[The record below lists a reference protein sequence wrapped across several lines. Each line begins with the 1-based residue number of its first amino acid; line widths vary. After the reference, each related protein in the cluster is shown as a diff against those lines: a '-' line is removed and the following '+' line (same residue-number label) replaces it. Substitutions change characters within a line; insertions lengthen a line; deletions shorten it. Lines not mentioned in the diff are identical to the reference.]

1 MKGRV
6 SQVLIHITGCVIF
19 MALPIVFSP
28 DASNLSDLWK
38 YPPALKDFFVYL
50 VILLFFYFN
59 YFWLIPRFY
68 FRRKY
73 LGFFLISLACFTA
86 IVLVPNALIN
96 FKGSPPRQGYEWPG
110 NNPMLMPSERQP
122 RDLHHSPMPQSDIPP
137 GNTDSPGAMTRPPM
151 PGPDHDDHQPP
162 SERHGPPYGYERSG
176 DHPVTRSILL
186 DIGHQ
191 VFLFL
196 AVFFFSLILRI
207 TDRWRQTEK
216 EKLNAELSYLKAQI
230 NPHFLFNILNTI
242 YSLAVEK
249 SDQTGTAVVKLSQ
262 MMRYVI
268 SDAGHQLVPLSREI
282 DYLSN
287 YIELQKMRFGDS
299 IPLSFVITGRAAG
312 QLIAPLILI
321 SFVENAFKHGV
332 NAAENTDIK
341 ITVNIQENQLHF
353 TAFNNKVTV
362 KELPEAEGGIGL
374 ENTRKR
380 LQLLY
385 PATHTLL
392 IRDEASFF
400 EVSLSLQLS

>member
-6 SQVLIHITGCVIF
+6 SQVLIHITGCIIF
-19 MALPIVFSP
+19 LALPIVFSP

-38 YPPALKDFFVYL
+38 YPPALKDFLVYL
-50 VILLFFYFN
+50 VLLLFFYLN

-68 FRRKY
+68 FQRRY
-73 LGFFLISLACFTA
+73 LAFFLISLACFTL
-86 IVLVPNALIN
+86 IILVPNMLI
-96 FKGSPPRQGYEWPG
+96 GVRGGPSRAGYEWPA
-110 NNPMLMPSERQP
+110 NNPMPMPSDRHVQEM
-122 RDLHHSPMPQSDIPP
+122 H
-137 GNTDSPGAMTRPPM
+137 RPPIPSNAPPPPHELHPE
-151 PGPDHDDHQPP
+151 PGYASGQPG
-162 SERHGPPYGYERSG
+162 SHRTMS
-176 DHPVTRSILL
+176 RSILL
-186 DIGHQ
+186 DLGHQ

-268 SDAGHQLVPLSREI
+268 SDAGNQLVHLSREI

-287 YIELQKMRFGDS
+287 YIELQKMRFGDN
-299 IPLSFVITGRAAG
+299 IPFSFVVTGKATG

-332 NAAENTDIK
+332 NAAENTYIK
-341 ITVNIQENQLHF
+341 ITVDIRENQLHF
-353 TAFNNKVTV
+353 TAFNNKVTI

-374 ENTRKR
+374 NNTRKR

-385 PATHTLL
+385 PASHSLA
-392 IRDEASFF
+392 IRDEADYF

>member
-19 MALPIVFSP
+19 LALPIVFSP
-28 DASNLSDLWK
+28 DASNLSDLWR
-38 YPPALKDFFVYL
+38 YPPALKDFLVYL

-59 YFWLIPRFY
+59 YFVLIPQYY
-68 FRRKY
+68 FRKKY
-73 LGFFLISLACFTA
+73 LAFFLISLVCFTV
-86 IVLVPNALIN
+86 IVLLPNMLVD
-96 FKGSPPRQGYEWPG
+96 FRGGPPREGYEWPA
-110 NNPMLMPSERQP
+110 NNPMPMPSDRHPHEMQ
-122 RDLHHSPMPQSDIPP
+122 HSPMEQADEMSRQ
-137 GNTDSPGAMTRPPM
+137 GPGAMPQ
-151 PGPDHDDHQPP
+151 HYHQTV
-162 SERHGPPYGYERSG
+162 S
-176 DHPVTRSILL
+176 RSILL

-249 SDQTGTAVVKLSQ
+249 SDQTSTAVVKLSQ

-268 SDAGHQLVPLSREI
+268 SDAGHQLVPLSKEI
-282 DYLSN
+282 DYLCN
-287 YIELQKMRFGDS
+287 YIELQKMRFGHQL
-299 IPLSFVITGRAAG
+299 PLSFTVTGQATG

-341 ITVNIQENQLHF
+341 IAVNILENQLHF
-353 TAFNNKVTV
+353 SAFNNKVTI
-362 KELPEAEGGIGL
+362 KELPETESGIGL

-385 PATHTLL
+385 PASHTLV
-392 IRDEASFF
+392 IKDDARYF

>member
-1 MKGRV
+1 MIAYICNNQNLLIMKGRV

-19 MALPIVFSP
+19 LALPIVFSP
-28 DASNLSDLWK
+28 DASNLSDLWR
-38 YPPALKDFFVYL
+38 YPPALKDFLVYL

-59 YFWLIPRFY
+59 YFVLIPQYY

-73 LGFFLISLACFTA
+73 LAFFLISLVCFTI
-86 IVLVPNALIN
+86 IVLLPNMLVDVR
-96 FKGSPPRQGYEWPG
+96 GGPPREGYEWPA
-110 NNPMLMPSERQP
+110 NNPMPMPSDRYPHEMQ
-122 RDLHHSPMPQSDIPP
+122 HSPMEQADEMSRQGNYQPPP
-137 GNTDSPGAMTRPPM
+137 GMGPGAMPQH
-151 PGPDHDDHQPP
+151 DHHTV
-162 SERHGPPYGYERSG
+162 S
-176 DHPVTRSILL
+176 RSILL

-282 DYLSN
+282 DYLRN
-287 YIELQKMRFGDS
+287 YIELQKMRFGDQL
-299 IPLSFVITGRAAG
+299 PLSFTVTGQATS

-341 ITVNIQENQLHF
+341 IAVSIQENQLHF
-353 TAFNNKVTV
+353 SAFNNKVNI
-362 KELPEAEGGIGL
+362 KELPETEGGIGL

-385 PATHTLL
+385 PASHTLV
-392 IRDEASFF
+392 IRDEATYF

>member
-1 MKGRV
+1 MIAYICNNQNLLIMKGRV
-6 SQVLIHITGCVIF
+6 SHVLIHITGCVIF
-19 MALPIVFSP
+19 LALPIVFSP
-28 DASNLSDLWK
+28 DASNLSDLWR
-38 YPPALKDFFVYL
+38 YPPALKDFLVYL

-59 YFWLIPRFY
+59 YFVLIPQYY

-73 LGFFLISLACFTA
+73 LAFFLISLVCFTI
-86 IVLVPNALIN
+86 IVLLPNMLVD
-96 FKGSPPRQGYEWPG
+96 FRSGPPREGYEWPA
-110 NNPMLMPSERQP
+110 NNPMPMPSDRHPHEMQ
-122 RDLHHSPMPQSDIPP
+122 HSPMEQADEMSHQGNGAPPPPMGP
-137 GNTDSPGAMTRPPM
+137 GNMSPH
-151 PGPDHDDHQPP
+151 DHHTI
-162 SERHGPPYGYERSG
+162 S
-176 DHPVTRSILL
+176 RSILL

-268 SDAGHQLVPLSREI
+268 SDAGHELVPLSREI
-282 DYLSN
+282 DYLRN
-287 YIELQKMRFGDS
+287 YIELQKMRFGDQL
-299 IPLSFVITGRAAG
+299 PLSFTVTGQATG

-321 SFVENAFKHGV
+321 SFIENAFKHGV

-341 ITVNIQENQLHF
+341 IAVSILENQLHF
-353 TAFNNKVTV
+353 SAFNNKVTIR
-362 KELPEAEGGIGL
+362 ELPETESGIGL

-385 PATHTLL
+385 PASHTLV
-392 IRDEASFF
+392 IKDEPNYF

>member
-1 MKGRV
+1 MIAYICNNQNLLIMKGRV
-6 SQVLIHITGCVIF
+6 SQVLIHTTGCVIF
-19 MALPIVFSP
+19 LALPIVFSP
-28 DASNLSDLWK
+28 DASNLSDLWR
-38 YPPALKDFFVYL
+38 YPPALKDFLVYL

-59 YFWLIPRFY
+59 YFVLIPQYY

-73 LGFFLISLACFTA
+73 LAFFLISLVCFTI
-86 IVLVPNALIN
+86 IVLLPNMLVD
-96 FKGSPPRQGYEWPG
+96 FRSGPPREGYEWPA
-110 NNPMLMPSERQP
+110 NNPMPMPSDRHPHEMQ
-122 RDLHHSPMPQSDIPP
+122 HSPMEQADEMSRQGNGAPPPPMGP
-137 GNTDSPGAMTRPPM
+137 GNMPPR
-151 PGPDHDDHQPP
+151 DHHTI
-162 SERHGPPYGYERSG
+162 S
-176 DHPVTRSILL
+176 RSILL

-249 SDQTGTAVVKLSQ
+249 SDQTGPAVIKLSQ

-282 DYLSN
+282 DYLRN
-287 YIELQKMRFGDS
+287 YIELQKMRFGDQL
-299 IPLSFVITGRAAG
+299 PLSLTVTGQATS

-341 ITVNIQENQLHF
+341 IAVSIQENHLHF
-353 TAFNNKVTV
+353 SAFNNKVTI
-362 KELPEAEGGIGL
+362 KELPETEGGIGL

-385 PATHTLL
+385 PGSHTLL
-392 IRDEASFF
+392 IKDETNYF